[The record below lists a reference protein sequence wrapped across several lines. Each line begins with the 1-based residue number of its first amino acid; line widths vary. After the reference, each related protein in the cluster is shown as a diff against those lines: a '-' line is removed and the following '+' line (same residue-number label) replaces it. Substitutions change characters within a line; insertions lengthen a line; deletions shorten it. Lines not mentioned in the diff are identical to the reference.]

1 MSAEKACQSSNGSCH
16 GPTALELEGS
26 GWFDQ
31 EGGIVVTINPEARVS
46 AVRIGRS
53 LRLTNI
59 ETSILVP
66 VLIINKGRV
75 TAPLR
80 AILLRP
86 ERDLVDV
93 SMVSQAL
100 SGAPNEKREL
110 EIRLA
115 VSGPLDVAI
124 AFEISPEGGDLAGR
138 DRIHVYVRR
147 ESPLSEEPDDRK
159 KCAGVI

>member
-1 MSAEKACQSSNGSCH
+1 VSATKSCKTSNGSCH
-16 GPTALELEGS
+16 GPTAEELEGS
-26 GWFDQ
+26 GWFDR

-46 AVRIGRS
+46 AVRIGHS
-53 LRLTNI
+53 LRLANN

-66 VLIINKGRV
+66 VLIINNGRV

-80 AILLRP
+80 ATLLRP

-93 SMVSQAL
+93 SMASEAL

-138 DRIHVYVRR
+138 DRIHVYLRR
-147 ESPLSEEPDDRK
+147 ELPPSEERVDRK
-159 KCAGVI
+159 KCAGVV